1 MEKDHIF
8 TSTRLTF
15 RGINETDT
23 KLLVKWRSDETVIR
37 YFRNPVPVTEAGHTK
52 WYRESYSSNPNRYD
66 FIIFEKKFGQA
77 IGTVGVND
85 LNRESESCE
94 ISYMIAESAFQR
106 KGYAV
111 EAIGA
116 MMDFMLT
123 EDIRHFFAE
132 IHSDNLAS
140 IRTIKKL
147 GYEAYTQRPPFLI
160 YHKVY

>member
-1 MEKDHIF
+1 MQKDHVF

-23 KLLVKWRSDETVIR
+23 ELLVKWRSDETVIR
-37 YFRNPVPVTEAGHTK
+37 YFRTSVPVTEAGHTK
-52 WYRESYSSNPNRYD
+52 WYRESYISNPNRYD
-66 FIIFEKKFGQA
+66 FIIFKKNSGQA
-77 IGTVGVND
+77 MGTVGVND
-85 LNRESESCE
+85 LNRESGSCE

-111 EAIGA
+111 EAIRA
-116 MMDFMLT
+116 MMDLMLT

-140 IRTIKKL
+140 IRTIQKL
-147 GYEAYTQRPPFLI
+147 GYELSAQRPPFLI